1 MLALQSEA
9 NVCRHKC
16 NLKRP
21 QLSIAQD
28 FQQKLGVTFSYL
40 KRNYERRVLWRSGEG
55 GGGGTA
61 FVSYIGMP
69 GFLSEILGV
78 ELNAHYG

>member
-1 MLALQSEA
+1 M
-9 NVCRHKC
+9 CRHKC

-21 QLSIAQD
+21 QLLIAQD

-40 KRNYERRVLWRSGEG
+40 ARTQLRETCALEEWGR
-55 GGGGTA
+55 GGTA